1 MYLRFVLEQVQ
12 KQHARETCLGNI
24 KAEGEKNTLG
34 NSISGMK
41 KAKDANYQQEAWLYH
56 DKKWTSVEV

>member
-24 KAEGEKNTLG
+24 KAEGG
-34 NSISGMK
+34 K
-41 KAKDANYQQEAWLYH
+41 KHTRKLNQRDEEGKGRQLSARSMALSRQEV
-56 DKKWTSVEV
+56 DIC